1 MNKYS
6 VEVRMSY
13 YVWVDVEAVDEYSA
27 KDRALRGAH
36 EEQKLGM
43 GVWGEE
49 HQIVLVIKK
58 EPSNETTN

>member
-1 MNKYS
+1 
-6 VEVRMSY
+6 MSY

-27 KDRALRGAH
+27 KAQALRGAH

>member
-6 VEVRMSY
+6 AEVRMSY

-27 KDRALRGAH
+27 KAQALRGAH

-49 HQIVLVIKK
+49 PEVVLMIKK
-58 EPSNETTN
+58 EEVA